1 MTKTISDY
9 DKKVFWQL
17 QSRKAIDS
25 FLKTKG
31 LYAPSSMLSIGA
43 DAKTA
48 KGLQYN
54 YLTGIVYLIPDYEIC
69 PASKI
74 AKCDI
79 ACLVS
84 AGRGAFNS
92 VKKARL
98 NKTAIYKQFPI
109 VFYELIKRDIRKLQ
123 AKGRKEGLDTCVRLN
138 GTSDIDHSEFIKS
151 LPEVQFY
158 DYTKMA
164 SRKSL
169 DNYHL
174 TFSYSGANPKY
185 LKHVQTAI
193 DNGLNIATV
202 FSDSNHPK
210 SFLGLPVINGD
221 DSDLRFLDYK
231 VNPKQCIVALYA
243 KGQAKKDSSGFV
255 VKNNLIQGV
264 NI

>member
-1 MTKTISDY
+1 MIKQTPKD
-9 DKKVFWQL
+9 FWRL
-17 QSRKAIDS
+17 QSRVAINH
-25 FLKTKG
+25 FLKSHG
-31 LYAPSSMLSIGA
+31 LYAPTSLLSIGS

-48 KGLQYN
+48 KGQQYN
-54 YLTGIVYLIPDYEIC
+54 YLTGIVYLIPDYTLC
-69 PASKI
+69 PASKM

-84 AGRGAFNS
+84 AGRGRFNS
-92 VKKARL
+92 VIAGRQ
-98 NKTAIYKQFPI
+98 NKTAIYKRYPVI
-109 VFYELIKRDIRKLQ
+109 FYELLRRDIAKLI
-123 AKGRKEGLDTCVRLN
+123 AKGKREGLDICVRLN
-138 GTSDIDHSEFIKS
+138 GTSDIDHNEFIKS
-151 LPEVQFY
+151 MPHVQFY

-185 LKHVQTAI
+185 LKHVETAI

-231 VNPKQCIVALYA
+231 IEPKQCIVALYA
-243 KGQAKKDSSGFV
+243 KGQAKKDTSGFV
-255 VKNNLIQGV
+255 VQNNI
-264 NI
+264 IYRSAA